1 MKCAN
6 YDVVVVGSGVAGL
19 SAAVS
24 AAENGARVAVL
35 ERAPLEERG
44 GQSRYTEAYLR
55 MKSESEVSDD
65 FETHLA
71 ENGAGA
77 VDPCLIEEAARP
89 SEDRSALVNSLSIAD
104 PEVIVALAENA
115 GPTIEWLKGMGVR
128 FDFLPTGFL
137 TKSQPRLLPVGGGE
151 ALVEAL
157 AKRADGLSVD
167 FFYETAALG
176 LCFDDEGLVSG
187 VTAKTR
193 GNKPSRF
200 LGQVVLACGGFEGNP
215 AMLAQYLGPRSRYL
229 RPVCR
234 GAYYNQGDGIRMG
247 LDAGAATSG
256 DFGDFHA
263 EPIDPRSG
271 ISEPA
276 LFIFPYGILVNKH
289 GDRFVDEGQ
298 GTVDQYYERV
308 TRRIYQQ
315 DEGRAWVILDAG
327 HMDIPNYKLGIRTDK
342 APIEAGSIEELAKK
356 LDVPLDALNA
366 TIEAFNNACPEGEY
380 KPLELDGLATAG
392 VHPPKSNWAVPVK
405 KAPFHAYPIMS
416 SNVFTFGGL
425 KTDSHGR
432 VMDTNGEPIPNLYA
446 AGEMTGL
453 YYGNYTGATS
463 VLRGMVFGKLAGAQ
477 IASAVAAQARGQA
490 AVAN

>member
-1 MKCAN
+1 MDSVT

-35 ERAPLEERG
+35 ERAPFEERG

-65 FETHLA
+65 FELHLA
-71 ENGAGA
+71 ENGAA
-77 VDPCLIEEAARP
+77 TMDPSLIEESARP
-89 SEDRSALVNSLSIAD
+89 SSDRSALVNSLSIAD
-104 PEVIVALAENA
+104 PEVIMALAENA

-157 AKRADGLSVD
+157 AKRADSLSVE
-167 FFYETAALG
+167 FFYETAALS
-176 LCFDDEGLVSG
+176 LTYDDEGLVAG
-187 VTAKTR
+187 VKAKTR
-193 GNKPSRF
+193 GKKPSLF

-215 AMLAQYLGPRSRYL
+215 EMLAQYLGPRSRYL

-247 LDAGAATSG
+247 LEAGAATSG
-256 DFGDFHA
+256 DFGDYHA

-289 GDRFVDEGQ
+289 GQRFVDEGQ

-315 DEGRAWVILDAG
+315 DEGRAWVILDAT
-327 HMDIPNYKLGIRTDK
+327 HMDIPNYKLGIRTDQ
-342 APIEAGSIEELAKK
+342 APIEANSIEELATK
-356 LDVPLDALNA
+356 LDIPVDVFCA
-366 TIEAFNNACPEGEY
+366 TITNFNQGCGEGEY
-380 KPLELDGLATAG
+380 KPLELDGLSTNG
-392 VHPPKSNWAVPVK
+392 VYPPKSNWAVPIQ
-405 KAPFHAYPIMS
+405 KAPFHAYPIIS

-463 VLRGMVFGKLAGAQ
+463 VLRGMVFGKLAGAH
-477 IASAVAAQARGQA
+477 ITSAATA
-490 AVAN
+490 

>member
-104 PEVIVALAENA
+104 PEVIMALAENA

-193 GNKPSRF
+193 GN
-200 LGQVVLACGGFEGNP
+200 
-215 AMLAQYLGPRSRYL
+215 
-229 RPVCR
+229 
-234 GAYYNQGDGIRMG
+234 
-247 LDAGAATSG
+247 
-256 DFGDFHA
+256 
-263 EPIDPRSG
+263 
-271 ISEPA
+271 
-276 LFIFPYGILVNKH
+276 
-289 GDRFVDEGQ
+289 
-298 GTVDQYYERV
+298 
-308 TRRIYQQ
+308 
-315 DEGRAWVILDAG
+315 
-327 HMDIPNYKLGIRTDK
+327 
-342 APIEAGSIEELAKK
+342 
-356 LDVPLDALNA
+356 
-366 TIEAFNNACPEGEY
+366 
-380 KPLELDGLATAG
+380 
-392 VHPPKSNWAVPVK
+392 
-405 KAPFHAYPIMS
+405 
-416 SNVFTFGGL
+416 
-425 KTDSHGR
+425 
-432 VMDTNGEPIPNLYA
+432 
-446 AGEMTGL
+446 
-453 YYGNYTGATS
+453 
-463 VLRGMVFGKLAGAQ
+463 
-477 IASAVAAQARGQA
+477 
-490 AVAN
+490 

>member
-1 MKCAN
+1 
-6 YDVVVVGSGVAGL
+6 
-19 SAAVS
+19 
-24 AAENGARVAVL
+24 
-35 ERAPLEERG
+35 
-44 GQSRYTEAYLR
+44 
-55 MKSESEVSDD
+55 
-65 FETHLA
+65 
-71 ENGAGA
+71 
-77 VDPCLIEEAARP
+77 
-89 SEDRSALVNSLSIAD
+89 
-104 PEVIVALAENA
+104 
-115 GPTIEWLKGMGVR
+115 
-128 FDFLPTGFL
+128 
-137 TKSQPRLLPVGGGE
+137 
-151 ALVEAL
+151 
-157 AKRADGLSVD
+157 
-167 FFYETAALG
+167 
-176 LCFDDEGLVSG
+176 
-187 VTAKTR
+187 
-193 GNKPSRF
+193 
-200 LGQVVLACGGFEGNP
+200 
-215 AMLAQYLGPRSRYL
+215 MLAQYLGPRSRYL

-356 LDVPLDALNA
+356 LDVPLDALNV

-380 KPLELDGLATAG
+380 KPLELDGLTTAG
-392 VHPPKSNWAVPVK
+392 VHPPKSNWAVPIK